1 MALRTLRTI
10 PLRSALGRHASTSS
24 PHPKLPSLPITVK
37 VSAQE
42 VATQR
47 LTWRNLEL
55 ATRAIHRDG
64 LVVLQDVIEHAKLDG
79 LNEKMLQDARTLQ
92 DAGDASPYNYN
103 KGNIQQDPPM
113 TEKYFEGSIIV
124 NRLATQVT
132 SSVLGPRPRLSF
144 ISGNSALPPSA
155 STPPQSQPV
164 HSDADFEHP
173 HSPFALV
180 VNVPL
185 VEMSEENGST
195 EIWLGTHTAA
205 SIADQEGEHGERASG
220 RIKTDLLTQRQLER
234 PPSQPLVKK
243 GSLVIRDLRL
253 WHAGK
258 PNFSSATR
266 VMLAMIHFAPWFRNA
281 MEVEVADDLIPILKP
296 YESELQIQAKFVPE
310 KVVMDGYLNR
320 GFGNAYDFNQKEP
333 LDGVF

>member
-10 PLRSALGRHASTSS
+10 PFRSALSRHASTSS
-24 PHPKLPSLPITVK
+24 PHAKLSSLPITVK

-42 VATQR
+42 VAAQR

-92 DAGDASPYNYN
+92 DAGDASSQV
-103 KGNIQQDPPM
+103 KSNIQQDPPM

-144 ISGNSALPPSA
+144 ISGNSALPPST

-173 HSPFALV
+173 DSPFALV

-195 EIWLGTHTAA
+195 EIWLGSHATA
-205 SIADQEGEHGERASG
+205 SIADQEGEHGDRASG
-220 RIKTDLLTQRQLER
+220 RIKTDLLAQRRLER

-266 VMLAMIHFAPWFRNA
+266 VMLAMIHFAPWFR
-281 MEVEVADDLIPILKP
+281 
-296 YESELQIQAKFVPE
+296 
-310 KVVMDGYLNR
+310 
-320 GFGNAYDFNQKEP
+320 
-333 LDGVF
+333 